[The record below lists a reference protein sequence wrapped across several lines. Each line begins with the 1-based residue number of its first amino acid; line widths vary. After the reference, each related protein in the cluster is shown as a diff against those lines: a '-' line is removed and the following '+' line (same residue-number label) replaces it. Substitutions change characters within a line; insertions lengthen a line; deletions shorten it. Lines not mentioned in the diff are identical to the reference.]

1 MTDKTG
7 VKLEERIVYAYG
19 GKGGDVLKNEIKM
32 EGSFVFRTKMEVPPA
47 PPKLGIA
54 ASTYVVFDFG
64 DEMYMFTSRSNFAGY
79 SHIPRKWLRMRIFT
93 RLSRIHGGK
102 RC

>member
-1 MTDKTG
+1 MMSVGDDKHDENHIFSCLVPREKYQKKIFKRYSEMTDKTG

-47 PPKLGIA
+47 PPKLGPA
-54 ASTYVVFDFG
+54 ASTYV
-64 DEMYMFTSRSNFAGY
+64 
-79 SHIPRKWLRMRIFT
+79 IF
-93 RLSRIHGGK
+93 
-102 RC
+102 

>member
-47 PPKLGIA
+47 PPKLGPA

-64 DEMYMFTSRSNFAGY
+64 DEMCMFTLRSNFAGY
-79 SHIPRKWLRMRIFT
+79 SHIPRKWLRMRIFS
-93 RLSRIHGGK
+93 RLSRIRGGK